1 MECTIS
7 IDRSVHYDATPTL
20 WSGIGV
26 ALEWHR
32 SASQICKLTL
42 QRHSG
47 VALECS
53 VRVAVMEWQES
64 VHSGVALKCTL
75 GVALEWQRSVTPE
88 WHWSASQICKLTLH
102 CHSGVVMEW

>member
-7 IDRSVHYDATPTL
+7 LDRSVHYDATPTS

-26 ALEWHR
+26 ASECVTNMQINTPKTLR
-32 SASQICKLTL
+32 SGIGVFCE
-42 QRHSG
+42 SG
-47 VALECS
+47 IGV
-53 VRVAVMEWQES
+53 VVMEWQWS

-75 GVALEWQRSVTPE
+75 GVALEWCWSVTPE

-102 CHSGVVMEW
+102 